1 MSSSPVI
8 IRGTKDGLLVILGE
22 GPWDEILHELMD
34 RLDRTA
40 SFFKGARVNLELGER
55 EINEDQLRQVQDL
68 LVSHDIHPSSISA
81 NAETT
86 KVAAQGLHLPI
97 ADPSRPDGETLRIDR
112 ESRRGTLIRRTL
124 RSGQAIQHPGHVVVI
139 GDVNAGA
146 EITAGADVVVFGRL
160 RGVVH
165 AGATG
170 DDDAIVCALDLS
182 PTQLRIGNYIAR
194 PPDEHSRGTNKAEI
208 ARILDGQIVLE
219 RWK

>member
-1 MSSSPVI
+1 MSSNPVT
-8 IRGTKDGLLVILGE
+8 IRGTKDGLLVILGA
-22 GPWDEILHELMD
+22 GPWEEILHELTN
-34 RLDRTA
+34 RLERTA
-40 SFFKGARVNLELGER
+40 SFFRGAQVNLELSER
-55 EINEDQLRQVQDL
+55 EISEDQLKQVRDL
-68 LVSHDIHPSSISA
+68 LFSHDIHLIGISA

-86 KVAAQGLHLPI
+86 KVAAQVLQIPLS
-97 ADPSRPDGETLRIDR
+97 DPPRPDGEALRTDR

-124 RSGQAIQHPGHVVVI
+124 RSGQTIQHPGHVVVI

-165 AGATG
+165 AGAAG
-170 DDDAIVCALDLS
+170 DDEAIVCALDLS

-194 PPDEHSRGTNKAEI
+194 PPDEHTRGRNNAEI